1 MTFSINFN
9 GYNISTLI
17 SGFTAIDRNIGSSW
31 NNILSDSVARYGQ
44 TFLRSSLSAK
54 TINISF
60 IKSGVPGD
68 WVEIREQLAKVLDTN
83 EPAPLIFSDEPNKVW
98 YALPDGAQTLS
109 ENITS
114 LLATGTL
121 TFLVPS
127 GYAESVDTK
136 VLNNDNS
143 GGENGTIVNNDDKS
157 ISVLINNNGTLP
169 IFPTIKIT
177 PTAESGFFGIAGQ
190 NVLEIGN
197 PDEADEERK
206 TKQTTIAD
214 FKTQSDFDTNF
225 VDATDWTKSWET
237 NIPPIPNNSKL
248 KRKIDGIRMSTFSQ
262 SATWNGGIQ
271 RYDVPKDSTGQYPV
285 NWHAQFNTFFIQNN
299 ARQAGRFQLYFCD
312 ENKQPLAMFEIFKG
326 GAGQNA
332 ELIFWLIGGDNK
344 MHKFGGDKPFNASTG
359 KAPGGVTSLF
369 DAAHGGQAIIK
380 QGNKISFYWKGVAYS
395 YLMGDA
401 GSSTKLA
408 YVYVVE
414 ASRQNYPVINNMSL
428 KSFKLTNLN
437 DGYMVNVVNK
447 YQPNDEIIVNM
458 DAKKIIVN
466 GQGANSDYITGSDFF
481 SIPAGQSQKIDIV
494 YSSFTTS
501 PPKVEIKW
509 KERIL

>member
-1 MTFSINFN
+1 MFKVKYGDDYLTDYVRFIKVNRGVASESELLLEENSGDGTKVLKSRRKAKEIPMTFHVIDGLDVNVVREKLGSI
-9 GYNISTLI
+9 ISTNVIKQLTFSDTPNI
-17 SGFTAIDRNIGSSW
+17 YYEATLTGAIEYTDDGFFADGGFT
-31 NNILSDSVARYGQ
+31 L
-44 TFLRSSLSAK
+44 
-54 TINISF
+54 
-60 IKSGVPGD
+60 
-68 WVEIREQLAKVLDTN
+68 
-83 EPAPLIFSDEPNKVW
+83 
-98 YALPDGAQTLS
+98 
-109 ENITS
+109 
-114 LLATGTL
+114 
-121 TFLVPS
+121 LVPS

-143 GGENGTIVNNDDKS
+143 GGENGTIINNADHS
-157 ISVLINNNGTLP
+157 VSVLINNNGTLP

-197 PDEADEERK
+197 PDEANEKRK

-225 VDATDWTKSWET
+225 VDATDRTTSWET
-237 NIPPIPNNSKL
+237 NISPIPNNSKL
-248 KRKIDGIRMSTFSQ
+248 KWKTDGIRMSTFSQ
-262 SATWNGGIQ
+262 AATWNAGIQ

-359 KAPGGVTSLF
+359 KVPGGVTSLF
-369 DAAHGGQAIIK
+369 EAAHGGQAIIK

-501 PPKVEIKW
+501 PPKIEFSW

>member
-1 MTFSINFN
+1 MDYMIINDVRR
-9 GYNISTLI
+9 GISTGMTNVTENKVGDGSNLI
-17 SGFTAIDRNIGSSW
+17 SSNLSSKKIEIDFTLLKDLIATKRIVGKITSS
-31 NNILSDSVARYGQ
+31 
-44 TFLRSSLSAK
+44 K
-54 TINISF
+54 
-60 IKSGVPGD
+60 
-68 WVEIREQLAKVLDTN
+68 QLQSI
-83 EPAPLIFSDEPNKVW
+83 IFSDDPNVFW
-98 YALPDGAQTLS
+98 EVIIDGEIKAT
-109 ENITS
+109 EHNNGKYT
-114 LLATGTL
+114 TGTL
-121 TFLVPS
+121 TFLVPK

-136 VLNNDNS
+136 TLNNDNS
-143 GGENGTIVNNDDKS
+143 GGENGTIINNADNS
-157 ISVLINNNGTLP
+157 VSVLINNNGTLP

-197 PDEADEERK
+197 PDEADEKRK

-214 FKTQSDFDTNF
+214 FKIQSDFDKNF
-225 VDATDWTKSWET
+225 VDATDWTTSWET
-237 NIPPIPNNSKL
+237 NISPIPNNSKL
-248 KRKIDGIRMSTFSQ
+248 KWKTDGIRMSTFSQ
-262 SATWNGGIQ
+262 AATWNAGIQ
-271 RYDVPKDSTGQYPV
+271 RYDVPKDSTHQYPV

-312 ENKQPLAMFEIFKG
+312 EKKQPLAMFEIFKG

-481 SIPAGQSQKIDIV
+481 PIPAGKSQKIDIV

-501 PPKVEIKW
+501 PPKIEFSW

>member
-1 MTFSINFN
+1 MFKVKYGDDYLTDYVRFIKVNRGVASESELLLEENSGDGTKVLKSRRKAKEIPMTFHVIDGLDVNVVREKLGSI
-9 GYNISTLI
+9 ISTNVIKQLTFSDTPNI
-17 SGFTAIDRNIGSSW
+17 YYEATLTGAIEYTDDGFFADGGFT
-31 NNILSDSVARYGQ
+31 L
-44 TFLRSSLSAK
+44 
-54 TINISF
+54 
-60 IKSGVPGD
+60 
-68 WVEIREQLAKVLDTN
+68 
-83 EPAPLIFSDEPNKVW
+83 
-98 YALPDGAQTLS
+98 
-109 ENITS
+109 
-114 LLATGTL
+114 
-121 TFLVPS
+121 LVPS

-143 GGENGTIVNNDDKS
+143 GGENGTIINNADHS
-157 ISVLINNNGTLP
+157 VSVLINNNGTLP

-197 PDEADEERK
+197 PDEANEKRK

-225 VDATDWTKSWET
+225 VDATDRTTSWET
-237 NIPPIPNNSKL
+237 NISPIPNNSKL
-248 KRKIDGIRMSTFSQ
+248 KWKTDGIRMSTFSQ
-262 SATWNGGIQ
+262 AATWNAGIQ

-369 DAAHGGQAIIK
+369 EAAHGGQAIIK

-501 PPKVEIKW
+501 PPKIEFSW

>member
-1 MTFSINFN
+1 
-9 GYNISTLI
+9 
-17 SGFTAIDRNIGSSW
+17 
-31 NNILSDSVARYGQ
+31 
-44 TFLRSSLSAK
+44 
-54 TINISF
+54 
-60 IKSGVPGD
+60 
-68 WVEIREQLAKVLDTN
+68 
-83 EPAPLIFSDEPNKVW
+83 
-98 YALPDGAQTLS
+98 
-109 ENITS
+109 
-114 LLATGTL
+114 
-121 TFLVPS
+121 
-127 GYAESVDTK
+127 
-136 VLNNDNS
+136 
-143 GGENGTIVNNDDKS
+143 
-157 ISVLINNNGTLP
+157 
-169 IFPTIKIT
+169 
-177 PTAESGFFGIAGQ
+177 
-190 NVLEIGN
+190 
-197 PDEADEERK
+197 
-206 TKQTTIAD
+206 
-214 FKTQSDFDTNF
+214 
-225 VDATDWTKSWET
+225 
-237 NIPPIPNNSKL
+237 
-248 KRKIDGIRMSTFSQ
+248 MSTFSQ
-262 SATWNGGIQ
+262 AATWNAGIQ

-395 YLMGDA
+395 YLMGNA
-401 GSSTKLA
+401 GAQTKLA

-414 ASRQNYPVINNMSL
+414 ASRQNYPVINNTSL

>member
-1 MTFSINFN
+1 MAFKIYYN
-9 GYNISTLI
+9 GTDLSNIVD
-17 SGFTAIDRNIGSSW
+17 GFTGITRNIGAGW
-31 NNILSDSVARYGQ
+31 TNNLQTKSKLGSD
-44 TFLRSSLSAK
+44 FLRNSINSKSI
-54 TINISF
+54 TINFVVNVKKDRFTSVR
-60 IKSGVPGD
+60 KALG
-68 WVEIREQLAKVLDTN
+68 EILNVN
-83 EPAPLIFSDEPNKVW
+83 EPCALIFDDDPNSVW
-98 YALPDGAQTLS
+98 YAVPDGIPTLDES
-109 ENITS
+109 S
-114 LLATGTL
+114 FYQAFGTL

-136 VLNNDNS
+136 TLNNDNS
-143 GGENGTIVNNDDKS
+143 GGENGTITNNSDNS
-157 ISVLINNNGTLP
+157 ISALINNNGTLP

-197 PDEADEERK
+197 PDEADEKRK

-214 FKTQSDFDTNF
+214 FKSQSDFDKNF
-225 VDATDWTKSWET
+225 VDATDWTTSWET
-237 NIPPIPNNSKL
+237 NISPIPNNSKL
-248 KRKIDGIRMSTFSQ
+248 KWKTDGIRMSTFSQ
-262 SATWNGGIQ
+262 AATWNAGIQ
-271 RYDVPKDSTGQYPV
+271 RYDVPKDSTHQYPV

-312 ENKQPLAMFEIFKG
+312 EKKQPLAMFEIFKG

-414 ASRQNYPVINNMSL
+414 ASRQNYPVINDMSL

-481 SIPAGQSQKIDIV
+481 PIPAGKSQKIDIV
-494 YSSFTTS
+494 YSNFTTS
-501 PPKVEIKW
+501 PPKIEFSW

>member
-1 MTFSINFN
+1 MEYNSIKLNN
-9 GYNISTLI
+9 VELMDYMIINDVRRGISTGMTNVTENKVGDGSNLI
-17 SGFTAIDRNIGSSW
+17 SSNLSSKKIEIDFTLLKDLIATKRIVGKITSS
-31 NNILSDSVARYGQ
+31 
-44 TFLRSSLSAK
+44 K
-54 TINISF
+54 
-60 IKSGVPGD
+60 
-68 WVEIREQLAKVLDTN
+68 QLQSI
-83 EPAPLIFSDEPNKVW
+83 IFSDDPNVFW
-98 YALPDGAQTLS
+98 EVIIDGEIKAT
-109 ENITS
+109 EHNNGKYT
-114 LLATGTL
+114 TGTL
-121 TFLVPS
+121 TFLVPK

-136 VLNNDNS
+136 TLNNDNS
-143 GGENGTIVNNDDKS
+143 GGENGTIINNADNS
-157 ISVLINNNGTLP
+157 VSVLINNNGTLP

-197 PDEADEERK
+197 PDEADEKRK

-214 FKTQSDFDTNF
+214 FKSQSDFDKNF
-225 VDATDWTKSWET
+225 VDATDRTTSWET

-248 KRKIDGIRMSTFSQ
+248 KWKTDGIRMSTFSQ
-262 SATWNGGIQ
+262 AATWNAGIQ
-271 RYDVPKDSTGQYPV
+271 RYDVPKDSTHQYPV
-285 NWHAQFNTFFIQNN
+285 NWHAQFNTFFIQSN

-312 ENKQPLAMFEIFKG
+312 EKKQPLAMFEIFKG

-481 SIPAGQSQKIDIV
+481 PIPAGKSQKIDIV

-501 PPKVEIKW
+501 PPKIEFSW

>member
-1 MTFSINFN
+1 MFKVKYGEDYLTDYIRFIKVNRGAGTENDLSVEDNSGIGSKVIKTRRKAKEISMTFHVIDGLDVNVVREKL
-9 GYNISTLI
+9 GKIIST
-17 SGFTAIDRNIGSSW
+17 TETK
-31 NNILSDSVARYGQ
+31 Q
-44 TFLRSSLSAK
+44 
-54 TINISF
+54 
-60 IKSGVPGD
+60 
-68 WVEIREQLAKVLDTN
+68 
-83 EPAPLIFSDEPNKVW
+83 LIFSDNPNF
-98 YALPDGAQTLS
+98 YYEAIL
-109 ENITS
+109 
-114 LLATGTL
+114 TGTIEYTDDGFNADGGFTL
-121 TFLVPS
+121 LVPS

-136 VLNNDNS
+136 TLNNDNS
-143 GGENGTIVNNDDKS
+143 GQENGTIINNADNS
-157 ISVLINNNGTLP
+157 VSVLINNNGTLP

-197 PDEADEERK
+197 PDEADEKRK

-214 FKTQSDFDTNF
+214 FKTQSDFDANF
-225 VDATDWTKSWET
+225 VDATDWTASWET
-237 NIPPIPNNSKL
+237 NISPIPNNSKL
-248 KRKIDGIRMSTFSQ
+248 KWKTDGIRMSTFSQ
-262 SATWNGGIQ
+262 AATWNAGIQ
-271 RYDVPKDSTGQYPV
+271 RYDVPKDSTHQYPV
-285 NWHAQFNTFFIQNN
+285 NWHAQFNTFFIQSN

-312 ENKQPLAMFEIFKG
+312 EKKQPLAMFEIFKG

-359 KAPGGVTSLF
+359 KAPGGITSLF
-369 DAAHGGQAIIK
+369 DAAHGGQAIVK

-395 YLMGDA
+395 YLMGNA
-401 GSSTKLA
+401 GAQTKLA

>member
-1 MTFSINFN
+1 MFKVKYGDDYLTDYVRFIKVNRGVASESELLLEENSGDGTKVLKSRRKAKEIPMTFHVIDGLDVNVVREKLGSI
-9 GYNISTLI
+9 ISTNVIKQLTFSDTPNI
-17 SGFTAIDRNIGSSW
+17 YYEATLTGAIEYTDDGFFADGGFT
-31 NNILSDSVARYGQ
+31 L
-44 TFLRSSLSAK
+44 
-54 TINISF
+54 
-60 IKSGVPGD
+60 
-68 WVEIREQLAKVLDTN
+68 
-83 EPAPLIFSDEPNKVW
+83 
-98 YALPDGAQTLS
+98 
-109 ENITS
+109 
-114 LLATGTL
+114 
-121 TFLVPS
+121 LVPS

-143 GGENGTIVNNDDKS
+143 GGENGTIINNADNS
-157 ISVLINNNGTLP
+157 VSVLINNNGTLP

-197 PDEADEERK
+197 PDEADEKRK

-214 FKTQSDFDTNF
+214 FKNQSDFDTNF
-225 VDATDWTKSWET
+225 VDATDLTTSWET

-248 KRKIDGIRMSTFSQ
+248 KWKTDGIRMSTFSQ
-262 SATWNGGIQ
+262 AATWNAGIQ
-271 RYDVPKDSTGQYPV
+271 RYDVPKDSTHQYPV

-344 MHKFGGDKPFNASTG
+344 MHRYTAGSGNGYKPFNASTG

-395 YLMGDA
+395 YLMDNTSA
-401 GSSTKLA
+401 QTKLA

-481 SIPAGQSQKIDIV
+481 SIPAGENQKIDIV

-501 PPKVEIKW
+501 PPKIEFLW

>member
-1 MTFSINFN
+1 MFKVKYGDDYLTDYVRFIKVNRGIASESELLLEENSGDGTKVLKSRRKAKEIPMTFHVIDGLDVNVVREKLGSI
-9 GYNISTLI
+9 ISTNVIKQLTFSDTPNI
-17 SGFTAIDRNIGSSW
+17 YYEATLTGAIEYTDDGFFADGGFT
-31 NNILSDSVARYGQ
+31 L
-44 TFLRSSLSAK
+44 
-54 TINISF
+54 
-60 IKSGVPGD
+60 
-68 WVEIREQLAKVLDTN
+68 
-83 EPAPLIFSDEPNKVW
+83 
-98 YALPDGAQTLS
+98 
-109 ENITS
+109 
-114 LLATGTL
+114 
-121 TFLVPS
+121 LVPS

-136 VLNNDNS
+136 TLNNDNS
-143 GGENGTIVNNDDKS
+143 GGENGTIINNADNS
-157 ISVLINNNGTLP
+157 VSVLINNNGTLP

-197 PDEADEERK
+197 PDEADEKRK

-225 VDATDWTKSWET
+225 VDATDRTTSWET
-237 NIPPIPNNSKL
+237 NISPIPNNSKL
-248 KRKIDGIRMSTFSQ
+248 KWKTDGIRMSTFSQ
-262 SATWNGGIQ
+262 AATWNAGIQ
-271 RYDVPKDSTGQYPV
+271 RYDVPKDSTHQYPV
-285 NWHAQFNTFFIQNN
+285 NWHAQFNTFFIQSN

-312 ENKQPLAMFEIFKG
+312 EKKQPLAMFEIFKG

-395 YLMGDA
+395 YLMGNA

-414 ASRQNYPVINNMSL
+414 ASRQNYPVINDMSL

-481 SIPAGQSQKIDIV
+481 PIPAGKSQKIDIV

-501 PPKVEIKW
+501 PPKIEFSW

>member
-1 MTFSINFN
+1 M
-9 GYNISTLI
+9 
-17 SGFTAIDRNIGSSW
+17 
-31 NNILSDSVARYGQ
+31 
-44 TFLRSSLSAK
+44 
-54 TINISF
+54 
-60 IKSGVPGD
+60 
-68 WVEIREQLAKVLDTN
+68 
-83 EPAPLIFSDEPNKVW
+83 
-98 YALPDGAQTLS
+98 
-109 ENITS
+109 
-114 LLATGTL
+114 
-121 TFLVPS
+121 
-127 GYAESVDTK
+127 
-136 VLNNDNS
+136 
-143 GGENGTIVNNDDKS
+143 
-157 ISVLINNNGTLP
+157 P

-206 TKQTTIAD
+206 TRQTTIAD
-214 FKTQSDFDTNF
+214 FKSQSDFDKNF
-225 VDATDWTKSWET
+225 VDATDRTTSWET

-248 KRKIDGIRMSTFSQ
+248 KWKTDGIRMSTFSQ
-262 SATWNGGIQ
+262 AVTWNGGIK

-285 NWHAQFNTFFIQNN
+285 NWHAQFNTFFIQSN

-312 ENKQPLAMFEIFKG
+312 EKKQPLAMFEIFKG

-481 SIPAGQSQKIDIV
+481 PIPAGKSQKIDIV
-494 YSSFTTS
+494 YSNFTTS
-501 PPKVEIKW
+501 PPKIEFSW